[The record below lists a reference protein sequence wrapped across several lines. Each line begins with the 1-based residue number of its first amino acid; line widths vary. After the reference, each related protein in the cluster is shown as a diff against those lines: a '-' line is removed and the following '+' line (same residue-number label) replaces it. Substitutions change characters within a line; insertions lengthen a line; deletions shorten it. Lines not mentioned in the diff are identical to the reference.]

1 MEGHR
6 SVNEISPKHTTIL
19 IIGILEILLGILLVL
34 MLFSIEQDKN
44 IILWGSVIGVVII
57 IVGTG
62 ILRMLE
68 WARLISIF
76 SFSIIFMAGLLYLFI
91 MLGPLA
97 QSDRIDGGG
106 PGEIVIYIT
115 GLLLITT
122 GFIGTRLLSK
132 YKDKFRKS

>member
-1 MEGHR
+1 
-6 SVNEISPKHTTIL
+6 
-19 IIGILEILLGILLVL
+19 

-57 IVGTG
+57 IVDTG

-68 WARLISIF
+68 WARLISTF
-76 SFSIIFMAGLLYLFI
+76 SFSIIFIVGLLYLFI

-97 QSDRIDGGG
+97 QSDRIDGGS

-132 YKDKFRKS
+132 YKDKFRKSWF